1 MKYAA
6 EGYKGLF
13 LFPAMHPETIL
24 KRTTTYLTTHLK
36 KAKRLDLEAKMT
48 VVLLDDDLV

>member
-1 MKYAA
+1 
-6 EGYKGLF
+6 
-13 LFPAMHPETIL
+13 MHPETVL

-36 KAKRLDLEAKMT
+36 KAKRYLYLEVEMT